1 MFSLLI
7 SSLLATTTAT
17 RIITRSMSSMSMNR
31 GAFIVFE
38 GGDRS
43 GKTTQLSILQNYF
56 KENNNNNIENMR
68 FPNRTS
74 TIGKMINSYLESATE
89 MDDRTIHLLF
99 SANRW
104 EASSSIENILN
115 SGKTILCDRYAYSGA
130 AFTAAKGYDLNWCMA
145 CDKGLP
151 QPDAV
156 IYLNIPVD
164 EAAKRGEYGAERY
177 EKVEFQREVQKKY
190 LELRD
195 NDNDKWHTID
205 ALQTKDD
212 ISIQIQKIVNTV
224 INDCKEKPLKKLWTE

>member
-7 SSLLATTTAT
+7 SSLLATTTAART
-17 RIITRSMSSMSMNR
+17 IARSMSSMNMNR

-43 GKTTQLSILQNYF
+43 GKTTQLSLLQNYF
-56 KENNNNNIENMR
+56 NENNNNNIHHMR

-99 SANRW
+99 SANRL
-104 EASSSIENILN
+104 EASSLIENILD

-151 QPDAV
+151 EPDAV

-164 EAAKRGEYGAERY
+164 EAAKRGEYGVERY
-177 EKVEFQREVQKKY
+177 ENVEFQREVQKKY
-190 LELRD
+190 LELR
-195 NDNDKWHTID
+195 
-205 ALQTKDD
+205 
-212 ISIQIQKIVNTV
+212 
-224 INDCKEKPLKKLWTE
+224 

>member
-1 MFSLLI
+1 MFGFLI
-7 SSLLATTTAT
+7 SSLLAITTAT
-17 RIITRSMSSMSMNR
+17 RIKSRSLSMSNINR

-43 GKTTQLSILQNYF
+43 GKTTQLSILQNHF
-56 KENNNNNIENMR
+56 HDNNNDDIENMR

-104 EASSSIENILN
+104 ESSSSIENVLN

-151 QPDAV
+151 EPDAV
-156 IYLNIPVD
+156 IYLDIPVD
-164 EAAKRGEYGAERY
+164 EASKRGEYGAERY
-177 EKVEFQREVQKKY
+177 ERVDFQREVQKKY

-195 NDNDKWHTID
+195 SDNGQWHMID

-212 ISIQIQKIVNTV
+212 ISKQIQKIVITV
-224 INDCKEKPLKKLWTE
+224 MNDCKVQPIKKLWIE